1 MTTSGT
7 NAPRR
12 AFNDP
17 REHSKSSVGP
27 LDGVRIVEFGQ
38 LIAGPGT
45 AAMLG
50 ELGAEVIKVEPPTG
64 DSARSTG
71 RFGAAIFAAFNHG
84 KRSVVADLDT
94 EDGRTLARELCRGAD
109 VVVENYR
116 HGSLAKRGLGW
127 DDLHALNDRLVYAS
141 VSGFPS
147 HTDEARRP
155 AFDVVAQAESGMMS
169 IVGEHGGQP
178 LKVGFTVVDVATT
191 YALVNGVLAALLQ
204 RARTGRGSLVEVSL
218 LEVATH
224 LQAQVWVEYLA
235 TGTVPG
241 RFGNGHPDAAPAGD
255 LVAVADGH
263 VVLSAYT
270 DAHWRRLCEVL
281 GRPELVSDDRYATND
296 ARTANRP
303 ALLALLGAALSDLG
317 REAAVRLLADAGVV
331 AGAVFTYPEALTA
344 AEAADRGTF
353 ETIPDHAGQT
363 RVPRSPVRS
372 SGWDQPPKVAAPAL
386 GEATE
391 AIRADLGL
399 ADPQRTSP
407 DHPISPDPGVTP

>member
-7 NAPRR
+7 NAPNN
-12 AFNDP
+12 AFNGSESDLP
-17 REHSKSSVGP
+17 TRP
-27 LDGVRIVEFGQ
+27 LDGARVVEFGQ

-50 ELGAEVIKVEPPTG
+50 ELGAEVIKVESPAG

-71 RFGAAIFAAFNHG
+71 RFGAAIFAAFNQG
-84 KRSVVADLDT
+84 KRSVIADLDT
-94 EDGRTLARELCRGAD
+94 DDGRNLARELCRTAD

-127 DDLHALNDRLVYAS
+127 DDLHQLNDRLVYAS
-141 VSGFPS
+141 ASGFPS

-169 IVGEHGGQP
+169 IVGEHDGQP

-204 RARTGRGSLVEVSL
+204 RDKTGRGSRVEVSL
-218 LEVATH
+218 VEVATH

-235 TGTVPG
+235 TGDVPT

-255 LVAVADGH
+255 LVAVSDGH
-263 VVLSAYT
+263 IVISAYT

-281 GRPELVSDDRYATND
+281 QRPKLARDERFATNQSR
-296 ARTANRP
+296 AANRA
-303 ALLALLGAALSDLG
+303 ALLAMLEEALGEFTREGAA
-317 REAAVRLLADAGVV
+317 RHLADAGVV
-331 AGAVFTYPEALTA
+331 AGAVFTYPEALVASETVGR
-344 AEAADRGTF
+344 DTF
-353 ETIPDHAGQT
+353 ETIPDPAGEA
-363 RVPRSPVRS
+363 RAPRTPVRTT
-372 SGWDQPPKVAAPAL
+372 GWTSPPKMPAPAL

-391 AIRADLGL
+391 SIRAELGL
-399 ADPQRTSP
+399 VRPEPTMTT
-407 DHPISPDPGVTP
+407 PINPNPGATR